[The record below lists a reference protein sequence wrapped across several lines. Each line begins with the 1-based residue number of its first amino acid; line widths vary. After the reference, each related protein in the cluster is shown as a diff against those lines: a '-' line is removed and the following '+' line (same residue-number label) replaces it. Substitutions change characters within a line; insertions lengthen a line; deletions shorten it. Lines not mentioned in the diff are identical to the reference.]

1 MRERKSG
8 EGERGGKYHMEN
20 TPLDTALE
28 QLIQQTGLPEDAY
41 ENHRF
46 MLNLKIPD
54 KLNSST
60 ASGFNLLL
68 NELYEATV
76 GGRNKTAAT
85 ELKRHCIL
93 VLLNLADCALYHKWL
108 VVHYRKETI
117 HGESKGKENTPAT
130 FFYKRSN
137 ISHRP
142 LTVVV
147 DYLVE
152 HGLVIKHKGA
162 QFKNKPMATR
172 LFPKPE
178 LRKQLIKIALEVE
191 EEFTPPYARI
201 NKPGRTTGILK
212 AQPSMEKINAYLKDH
227 RWACKAPVTRVY
239 KDTTLKSGRLFTRF
253 QNLPANRIPLR
264 INTLIDDKP
273 IAEVDFNASHLRIS
287 VGMFA
292 EEDAG
297 DTPYEDIVEIANDSR
312 VDRNTVKS
320 FINRALSCNEQLQC
334 FNSLKV
340 ESFNRELFDIVEAA
354 ALKRYPKLPLYQ
366 DYGIYMHNREGN
378 ILTDVMLAGIKEDIV
393 VLPIHDAVAVQQ
405 EHADW
410 AHETMKECWCRNMLG
425 DDGKR
430 LKGVLP
436 RLKINVP

>member
-1 MRERKSG
+1 
-8 EGERGGKYHMEN
+8 MEN

-28 QLIQQTGLPEDAY
+28 QLIQQIGLPEDAY

-76 GGRNKTAAT
+76 GGRNKTAAA

-172 LFPKPE
+172 LFPMPA
-178 LRKQLIKIALEVE
+178 LRKQLIKIALEAE
-191 EEFTPPYARI
+191 EEFKEPYLRF
-201 NKPGRTTGILK
+201 NEPDSDRLSDF
-212 AQPSMEKINAYLKDH
+212 QPAEDHHEVQQMKEINAFLQEH
-227 RWACKAPVTRVY
+227 TWACKSPVVQIY
-239 KDTTLKSGRLFTRF
+239 KGDFMHSGRLYTRF

-273 IAEVDFNASHLRIS
+273 IAEVDFSANHLRINLAI
-287 VGMFA
+287 FA
-292 EEDAG
+292 KEDAG
-297 DTPYEDIVEIANDSR
+297 DSPYEDIAEIAGVNR
-312 VDRNTVKS
+312 AVTKS
-320 FINRALSCNEQLQC
+320 FVNRAIACSERDEC
-334 FNSLKV
+334 FKSLKRDR
-340 ESFNRELFDIVEAA
+340 FNQALFDKVEAA
-354 ALKRYPKLPLYQ
+354 TYERFPEIILYKGFGINAQTMEGSVLRQALHISVKA
-366 DYGIYMHNREGN
+366 GI
-378 ILTDVMLAGIKEDIV
+378 VMLPV
-393 VLPIHDAVAVQQ
+393 HDAVAVQQ

-410 AHETMKECWCRNMLG
+410 AAQVLEECWVNDMCVAS
-425 DDGKR
+425 DGIRHENIK
-430 LKGVLP
+430 P
-436 RLKINVP
+436 RLKISMP

>member
-1 MRERKSG
+1 MG
-8 EGERGGKYHMEN
+8 N
-20 TPLDTALE
+20 TRLDTALDKV
-28 QLIQQTGLPEDAY
+28 IKDTGLPDDDY
-41 ENHRF
+41 KNHRF
-46 MLNLKIPD
+46 MVNLKIPD
-54 KLNSST
+54 KLNTSASSD
-60 ASGFNLLL
+60 FNLLL
-68 NELYEATV
+68 NNLYESTV
-76 GGRNKTAAT
+76 GGRNNTAAA
-85 ELKRHCIL
+85 ELKRHCSL

-108 VVHYRKETI
+108 VVHLSQKTI
-117 HGESKGKENTPAT
+117 HGTAEDKDDSPVT

-137 ISHRP
+137 IKYRP
-142 LTVVV
+142 LKHII
-147 DYLVE
+147 DYLVDND
-152 HGLVIKHKGA
+152 LVIKLKGA
-162 QFKNKPMATR
+162 KFENMPMGTR
-172 LFPKPE
+172 LFPKPA
-178 LRKQLIKIALEVE
+178 LRKQLIKIALEAQ
-191 EEFTPPYARI
+191 EEFKPPYTRI
-201 NKPGRTTGILK
+201 NQPGLTTGILK
-212 AQPSMEKINAYLKDH
+212 AEPSMIEINNYLKEH
-227 RWACKAPVTRVY
+227 RWACKAPMTRVY

-292 EEDAG
+292 KEDAG

-320 FINRALSCNEQLQC
+320 FINRALSCKEQLQC
-334 FNSLKV
+334 FKSLTKDK
-340 ESFNRELFDIVEAA
+340 SFNRELFNIVEAA

-410 AHETMKECWCRNMLG
+410 AHETMKECWRNNMLG

-436 RLKINVP
+436 RLKVNMP

>member
-1 MRERKSG
+1 MG
-8 EGERGGKYHMEN
+8 N
-20 TPLDTALE
+20 TPLDTALDKV
-28 QLIQQTGLPEDAY
+28 ISDTGLPDDEY

-46 MLNLKIPD
+46 MVNLKVPD
-54 KLNSST
+54 KLNTSASSD
-60 ASGFNLLL
+60 FNLLL

-264 INTLIDDKP
+264 INTLINNKP
-273 IAEVDFNASHLRIS
+273 IAEVDFSANHLRINLAI
-287 VGMFA
+287 FA
-292 EEDAG
+292 KEDAG
-297 DTPYEDIVEIANDSR
+297 DSPYEDIAEIAG
-312 VDRNTVKS
+312 VDRAVTKS
-320 FINRALSCNEQLQC
+320 FVNRAIACSERDEC
-334 FNSLKV
+334 FNSLKRDR
-340 ESFNRELFDIVEAA
+340 FNQALFDKVEAA
-354 ALKRYPKLPLYQ
+354 TYERFPEIILYRSFGINAQTMEGSVLRQALHIGVKA
-366 DYGIYMHNREGN
+366 GI
-378 ILTDVMLAGIKEDIV
+378 VMLPV
-393 VLPIHDAVAVQQ
+393 HDAVAVQQ

-410 AHETMKECWCRNMLG
+410 AAQVLEECWVNDMCVAS
-425 DDGKR
+425 DGIRHENIK
-430 LKGVLP
+430 P
-436 RLKINVP
+436 RLKINMP

>member
-1 MRERKSG
+1 MG
-8 EGERGGKYHMEN
+8 N
-20 TPLDTALE
+20 TPLDTALDKV
-28 QLIQQTGLPEDAY
+28 ISDTGLPDDEY

-46 MLNLKIPD
+46 MVNLKVPD
-54 KLNSST
+54 KLNTSASSD
-60 ASGFNLLL
+60 FNLLL
-68 NELYEATV
+68 NDLYESTV
-76 GGRNKTAAT
+76 GGRNKTDA
-85 ELKRHCIL
+85 EKLRRHCSL

-108 VVHYRKETI
+108 VVHMKKETI
-117 HGESKGKENTPAT
+117 GGETDDKEYHPAT
-130 FFYKRSN
+130 YFYKRSN
-137 ISHRP
+137 ITYRP
-142 LTVVV
+142 LSVVV
-147 DYLVE
+147 DYLVKNE
-152 HGLVIKHKGA
+152 LVERRKGGK
-162 QFKNKPMATR
+162 FKKQPMGTR
-172 LFPKPE
+172 LFPKPA
-178 LRKQLIKIALEVE
+178 LRQQLIKIALEAE
-191 EEFTPPYARI
+191 EEFKPPYTRI
-201 NKPGRTTGILK
+201 NQPGLTTGILK
-212 AQPSMEKINAYLKDH
+212 AEPSMIEINNYLEDH
-227 RWACKAPVTRVY
+227 RWACKAPMTRVY

-292 EEDAG
+292 KEDAG
-297 DTPYEDIVEIANDSR
+297 DTPYEYIVEIANDSR

-320 FINRALSCNEQLQC
+320 FINRALSCKEQLQC

-340 ESFNRELFDIVEAA
+340 ESFNRELFNIVEAA

-410 AHETMKECWCRNMLG
+410 AHETMKEYWCRNMLG

-436 RLKINVP
+436 RLKINMP

>member
-1 MRERKSG
+1 
-8 EGERGGKYHMEN
+8 MEN

-28 QLIQQTGLPEDAY
+28 QLIQQIGLPEDAY

-76 GGRNKTAAT
+76 GGRNKTAAA

-172 LFPKPE
+172 LFPMPA
-178 LRKQLIKIALEVE
+178 LRKQLIKIALEAE
-191 EEFTPPYARI
+191 EEFKEPYLRF
-201 NKPGRTTGILK
+201 NEPDSDRLSDF
-212 AQPSMEKINAYLKDH
+212 QPAEDHHEVQQMKEINAFLQEH
-227 RWACKAPVTRVY
+227 TWACKSPVVQIY
-239 KDTTLKSGRLFTRF
+239 KGDFMQSGRLYTRF

-264 INTLIDDKP
+264 INTLIDNKP
-273 IAEVDFNASHLRIS
+273 IAEVDFSANHLRINLAI
-287 VGMFA
+287 FA
-292 EEDAG
+292 KEDAG
-297 DTPYEDIVEIANDSR
+297 DTPYEDIAELAG
-312 VDRNTVKS
+312 VDRAVTKS
-320 FINRALSCNEQLQC
+320 FINRAIACSEREEC
-334 FNSLKV
+334 FNSLKRDR
-340 ESFNRELFDIVEAA
+340 FNQALFDRVEAA
-354 ALKRYPKLPLYQ
+354 TYERFPEIILYKGFGINAQTMEGSVLRKALHIGVKA
-366 DYGIYMHNREGN
+366 GI
-378 ILTDVMLAGIKEDIV
+378 VMLPV
-393 VLPIHDAVAVQQ
+393 HDAVAVQQ

-410 AHETMKECWCRNMLG
+410 AAQVLEECWVNDMCVAS
-425 DDGKR
+425 DGIRHENIK
-430 LKGVLP
+430 P
-436 RLKINVP
+436 RLKINMP

>member
-1 MRERKSG
+1 MG
-8 EGERGGKYHMEN
+8 T
-20 TPLDTALE
+20 TPLDTALDKV
-28 QLIQQTGLPEDAY
+28 ISDTGLPDDEY

-46 MLNLKIPD
+46 MVNLKIPD
-54 KLNSST
+54 KLNTSASSD
-60 ASGFNLLL
+60 FNVLL
-68 NELYEATV
+68 NDLYVSTV
-76 GGRNKTAAT
+76 GGRNKTAAA
-85 ELKRHCIL
+85 ELKRHCSL
-93 VLLNLADCALYHKWL
+93 LLLNLADCALYHKWL
-108 VVHYRKETI
+108 VVHLSQKTI
-117 HGESKGKENTPAT
+117 HGTKDSKEDTSAT
-130 FFYKRSN
+130 FFYKRSG
-137 ISHRP
+137 ISYRP
-142 LTVVV
+142 LKHIVE
-147 DYLVE
+147 YLE
-152 HGLVIKHKGA
+152 NEGWITRLTGKS
-162 QFKNKPMATR
+162 FKNKPMGTR
-172 LFPKPE
+172 LFPKPA
-178 LRKQLIKIALEVE
+178 LRKQLIKIALEAE
-191 EEFTPPYARI
+191 EVFKPPYIRI
-201 NKPGRTTGILK
+201 NQPGLTTGILK
-212 AQPSMEKINAYLKDH
+212 AEPSMVKINSYLQDH

-273 IAEVDFNASHLRIS
+273 IAEVDFSASHLRIS
-287 VGMFA
+287 LGMFGHQ
-292 EEDAG
+292 DAG

-312 VDRNTVKS
+312 VDRNKVKS

-340 ESFNRELFDIVEAA
+340 ESFNRELFDTVEAA
-354 ALKRYPKLPLYQ
+354 TLKRYPKLPLYQ

-378 ILTDVMLAGIKEDIV
+378 ILTDVMLAGIEEDIV

-410 AHETMKECWCRNMLG
+410 AHETMKECWCNNMLG

>member
-1 MRERKSG
+1 
-8 EGERGGKYHMEN
+8 
-20 TPLDTALE
+20 
-28 QLIQQTGLPEDAY
+28 
-41 ENHRF
+41 

-147 DYLVE
+147 DYLFE

-172 LFPKPE
+172 L
-178 LRKQLIKIALEVE
+178 LSLIHI
-191 EEFTPPYARI
+191 
-201 NKPGRTTGILK
+201 
-212 AQPSMEKINAYLKDH
+212 
-227 RWACKAPVTRVY
+227 
-239 KDTTLKSGRLFTRF
+239 
-253 QNLPANRIPLR
+253 
-264 INTLIDDKP
+264 
-273 IAEVDFNASHLRIS
+273 
-287 VGMFA
+287 
-292 EEDAG
+292 
-297 DTPYEDIVEIANDSR
+297 
-312 VDRNTVKS
+312 
-320 FINRALSCNEQLQC
+320 
-334 FNSLKV
+334 
-340 ESFNRELFDIVEAA
+340 
-354 ALKRYPKLPLYQ
+354 
-366 DYGIYMHNREGN
+366 
-378 ILTDVMLAGIKEDIV
+378 
-393 VLPIHDAVAVQQ
+393 
-405 EHADW
+405 
-410 AHETMKECWCRNMLG
+410 
-425 DDGKR
+425 
-430 LKGVLP
+430 
-436 RLKINVP
+436 